1 MRQTKGVMQMSL
13 KKGDKGQD
21 VRELQSQLN
30 LMGFYAGKLDGS
42 FGGGTETAVKKFQ
55 WAKNL
60 SVDGHAGPATQEAL
74 KKPDFEIL
82 SLNQLTDR
90 LTKYNHKEFHV
101 HCTAAPD
108 FKQYYEPKAAN
119 DDERAISRQRS
130 MRAYHVN
137 TRGWK
142 DIGQHVTLIPDGR
155 FVTGRAFNHNPA
167 SIDKEHNPGAF
178 MMEMIGNF
186 DKGHDPYQGEQR
198 RSAVG
203 LGRWFDQRGKY
214 IRFHNENSSKTCPG
228 SGIPKASFMAEVRM
242 DPAPKPT
249 PKPDSGTIYRVQVGA
264 FSDKANAEKLMNELK
279 QKGYNAVVK

>member
-1 MRQTKGVMQMSL
+1 MAL
-13 KKGDKGQD
+13 KKGSKGQE
-21 VRELQSQLN
+21 VTALQKQLST
-30 LMGFYAGKLDGS
+30 MGFYAGKLDGS

-82 SLNQLTDR
+82 TLDQLTDR
-90 LTKYNHKEFHV
+90 LAKYNHKEFHV

-119 DDERAISRQRS
+119 DDERAITRQRS
-130 MRAYHVN
+130 MRSYHVH

-186 DKGHDPYQGEQR
+186 DKGHDPFQGEQR

-228 SGIPKASFMAEVRM
+228 SGIPKANFMAEVRM
-242 DPAPKPT
+242 DPTPEPT
-249 PKPDSGTIYRVQVGA
+249 PEPDPAPDTIYRVQGGA
-264 FSDKANAEKLMNELK
+264 FTQKAGADALAKEL
-279 QKGYNAVVK
+279 QSKGYSTIVK

>member
-1 MRQTKGVMQMSL
+1 MAL
-13 KKGDKGQD
+13 KKGSKGQE
-21 VRELQSQLN
+21 VTVLQEQLST
-30 LMGFYAGKLDGS
+30 MGFYAGKLDGS
-42 FGGGTETAVKKFQ
+42 FGAGTETAVKKFQ

-60 SVDGHAGPATQEAL
+60 NQDGHVGPATRDAL

-82 SLNQLTDR
+82 TLNQLTAR
-90 LTKYNHKEFHV
+90 LANYNHKEFHV

-108 FKQYYEPKAAN
+108 FKQYYAPKAAN
-119 DDERAISRQRS
+119 DDERAITRQRS
-130 MRAYHVN
+130 MRSYHVN

-242 DPAPKPT
+242 GPTPEPT
-249 PKPDSGTIYRVQVGA
+249 PKPDPDTIYRVQVGA
-264 FSDKANAEKLMNELK
+264 YKNKSGADALAKEL
-279 QKGYNAVVK
+279 QSKGYSTIVK

>member
-1 MRQTKGVMQMSL
+1 MGVKKMALQKGN
-13 KKGDKGQD
+13 KGSE
-21 VRELQSQLN
+21 VTALQEQLSA
-30 LMGFYAGKLDGS
+30 MGFYAGNLDGS
-42 FGGGTETAVKKFQ
+42 FGAGTETAVKKFQ

-60 SVDGHAGPATQEAL
+60 NPDGHVGPATRDAL
-74 KKPDFEIL
+74 TKPDFEIL
-82 SLNQLTDR
+82 TLDQLTAR
-90 LTKYNHKEFHV
+90 LANYNHKEFHV

-108 FKQYYEPKAAN
+108 FKQYYAPKAAN
-119 DDERAISRQRS
+119 DDERAITRQRS
-130 MRAYHVN
+130 MRSYHVN

-242 DPAPKPT
+242 GPTPEPT
-249 PKPDSGTIYRVQVGA
+249 PKPDPDTIYRVQVGA
-264 FSDKANAEKLMNELK
+264 YKNKSGADALAKEL
-279 QKGYNAVVK
+279 QSKGYSTIVK